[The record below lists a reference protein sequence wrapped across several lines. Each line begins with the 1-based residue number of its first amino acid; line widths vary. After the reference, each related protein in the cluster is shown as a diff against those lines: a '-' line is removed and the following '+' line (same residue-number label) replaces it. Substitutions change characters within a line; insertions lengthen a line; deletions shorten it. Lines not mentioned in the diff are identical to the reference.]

1 MVRMVKE
8 TAIRKEISREKNGR
22 NKIANTLGH
31 LGKITDRNTLD
42 PTEQMIK
49 PYEQQQKKHVS
60 QKTKA
65 IISATLI
72 QLLN

>member
-1 MVRMVKE
+1 MVKE
-8 TAIRKEISREKNGR
+8 TDDGGKEISREKTGR

-49 PYEQQQKKHVS
+49 P
-60 QKTKA
+60 
-65 IISATLI
+65 
-72 QLLN
+72 

>member
-1 MVRMVKE
+1 M
-8 TAIRKEISREKNGR
+8 TAGKKSPGKKNGI

-49 PYEQQQKKHVS
+49 P
-60 QKTKA
+60 
-65 IISATLI
+65 
-72 QLLN
+72 